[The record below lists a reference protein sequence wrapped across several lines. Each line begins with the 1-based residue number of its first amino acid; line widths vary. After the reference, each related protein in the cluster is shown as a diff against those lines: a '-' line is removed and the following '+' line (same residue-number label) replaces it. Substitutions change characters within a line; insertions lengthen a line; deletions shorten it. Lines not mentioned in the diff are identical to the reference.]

1 MIKQSIKSLA
11 LGTIIALSTST
22 VITSKVSLA
31 QTRPN
36 YVDLSSY
43 QTEIKNQA
51 NRTTCITFS
60 AIAALEAAYKRAGYG
75 NLDLSE
81 QFLNHIGKTFWLHPR
96 WNEILAK
103 GEDGSET
110 QVGAFGG
117 GGGVGYIENLARGF
131 KVPAESLMP
140 YRSTEYTSA
149 DHPHLANPW
158 NSSFWNKQ
166 RRMSDF
172 NLDPRFLPLAALN
185 ASKYYSVQSFRRISA
200 KSATEIELALAQGKE
215 VVWDTELANT
225 AGPIWQP
232 CSPGQAN
239 CPNGAHSMLIIG
251 YDRRDPDPKKHYF
264 LVKNSWGGGYTK
276 IAYSYLQ
283 YGYDAGY
290 IEAIK
295 PPQRWYELAFV
306 GRWDMNF
313 DGWKGVLDIYHL
325 PGYSQWIFSKFGVTT
340 PDRRIGTFYDTNG
353 KAFKVNGSITG
364 QTIRFYIDGKNPNAR
379 WDQIGNDREFSYTMV
394 DSSGTLMAGSHR
406 DPDGK
411 LYGGYAKKQGL
422 LSSGSQTPRP
432 IQSRSY
438 LASWNTRFNN
448 IQGTLTLTREDNS
461 FLSST
466 ERSQY
471 SGLVGTLQ
479 VGTTSY
485 QAQALVSRVNPNEI
499 SIRIP
504 AILGNPASTVEPG
517 DGQLLG
523 RHLNHERGV
532 VAGAAYY
539 TNGTNAGFVMVR
551 N

>member
-11 LGTIIALSTST
+11 LGTIIAFSTST
-22 VITSKVSLA
+22 VIASKVSLA
-31 QTRPN
+31 QTHPN
-36 YVDLSSY
+36 YVNLSAY
-43 QTEIKNQA
+43 QTGIKNQGD
-51 NRTTCITFS
+51 RTTCITFS

-75 NLDLSE
+75 DLDLSE
-81 QFLNHIGKTFWLHPR
+81 QFLNHIGKTFWLHAS

-117 GGGVGYIENLARGF
+117 GGGVGYIENLAKGF

-140 YRSTEYTSA
+140 YRTTEYTSA
-149 DHPHLANPW
+149 DHPHLANLW
-158 NSSFWNKQ
+158 NSPFWNKQ

-185 ASKYYSVQSFRRISA
+185 ASKYYSVQSFKRINA
-200 KSATEIELALAQGKE
+200 KSATDIELALAKGKE
-215 VVWDTELANT
+215 VVWDSLLANR

-232 CSPGQAN
+232 CSPGQPN
-239 CPNGAHSMLIIG
+239 CPRGAHSMLIIG
-251 YDRRDPDPKKHYF
+251 YDRRDPDPTKHYF
-264 LVKNSWGGGYTK
+264 LVKNSWGGDYTK
-276 IAYSYLQ
+276 IAYGYLQ
-283 YGYDAGY
+283 YGSKAGY

-295 PPQRWYELAFV
+295 PPQRWYELAFI
-306 GRWDMNF
+306 GRWDINF

-325 PGYSQWIFSKFGVTT
+325 PGYSQWIFSESGVNTI
-340 PDRRIGTFYDTNG
+340 DRRIGTFYDITG

-394 DSSGTLMAGSHR
+394 DNSGTLIAGSHR
-406 DPDGK
+406 DPDGR

-422 LSSGSQTPRP
+422 LSSVHQTPRP
-432 IQSRSY
+432 IQSSSY
-438 LASWNTRFNN
+438 LARWNTRFNN
-448 IQGTLTLTREDNS
+448 VQGTLTLSREDSS
-461 FLSST
+461 FLSLT

-471 SGLVGTLQ
+471 SGLVGTFQ
-479 VGTTSY
+479 VGTTNY
-485 QAQALVSRVNPNEI
+485 LAQALVSRVNPNEI
-499 SIRIP
+499 IIRIP
-504 AILGNPASTVEPG
+504 AILGNPASTVESG

-523 RHLNHERGV
+523 RHLNFEKGV
-532 VAGAAYY
+532 VAGNAYY
-539 TNGTNAGFVMVR
+539 TNGVNTGFVMVR

>member
-1 MIKQSIKSLA
+1 M
-11 LGTIIALSTST
+11 GTSS
-22 VITSKVSLA
+22 VITPKVSLA

-36 YVDLSSY
+36 YVDLSPY
-43 QTEIKNQA
+43 QTTIKNQGS
-51 NRTTCITFS
+51 RTTCITFS

-75 NLDLSE
+75 DLDLSE

-131 KVPAESLMP
+131 KVPVESLMP
-140 YRSTEYTSA
+140 YRLTEYTSA
-149 DHPHLANPW
+149 DHPHLFYAW
-158 NSSFWNKQ
+158 NSTFWNKQ

-185 ASKYYSVQSFRRISA
+185 ANKYYTAQSFKRINP
-200 KSATEIELALAQGKE
+200 KSVIEIESALAQGKE
-215 VVWDTELANT
+215 VVWDTILANT
-225 AGPIWQP
+225 ASPIWQP

-251 YDRRDPDPKKHYF
+251 YDRRDPDPTKHYF

-276 IAYSYLQ
+276 ISYGYLQ

-313 DGWKGVLDIYHL
+313 DGWKGTLDIYHL
-325 PGYSQWIFSKFGVTT
+325 PGYAQWIFSKFGVTT
-340 PDRRIGTFYDTNG
+340 IDRRIGTFYDTTG

-394 DSSGTLMAGSHR
+394 DNSGTLMAGSHK
-406 DPDGK
+406 DPDGR

-422 LSSGSQTPRP
+422 LSSMAQTPRP
-432 IQSRSY
+432 IQARSY

-448 IQGTLTLTREDNS
+448 VQGTLTLSRMDNS
-461 FLSST
+461 FLSLT
-466 ERSQY
+466 ESSQY
-471 SGLVGTLQ
+471 SGLVGTFQ
-479 VGTTSY
+479 IGTTTY
-485 QAQALVSRVNPNEI
+485 PAQALVSTVNPNEI
-499 SIRIP
+499 RIRIR
-504 AILGNPASTVEPG
+504 AILGNPESTLESG

-532 VAGAAYY
+532 VAGSANY
-539 TNGTNAGFVMVR
+539 TNGIVSGFVMVR